1 MFRFRK
7 TSANIQDDKQG
18 ISVTLDELLCLRFTS
33 QRLNWF
39 TPHTAQSLQAGNKL
53 SHARGRGMEFS
64 EVRGYQPGDDIRL
77 INWQMTAR
85 TGKPYT
91 KVYQEE
97 RERPV
102 YLIVDTGTTMRF
114 GTQVAFKQVIAAR
127 VAALIAWAALSHHD
141 QVGGI
146 VFNDHDK
153 QIILPKRH
161 RKTLLQLLACISD
174 YTTRSIEERAQ
185 PKRSMLLSSL
195 MQLQQHRLQG
205 ATICVLSDFMNCS
218 TPALSVLRGLSQK
231 NDVTLLFTYD
241 YLEQHA
247 PKAGLYPVSDG
258 QQQLTINTTEPTQ
271 ATLYTED
278 FATRWNTLETLCRT
292 SRCHF
297 LPLVTNHDLINTL
310 NKRGRVYA

>member
-102 YLIVDTGTTMRF
+102 YLIV
-114 GTQVAFKQVIAAR
+114 QLVASFLNFILYFSHSIFKFLWVNPWR
-127 VAALIAWAALSHHD
+127 VSN
-141 QVGGI
+141 V
-146 VFNDHDK
+146 
-153 QIILPKRH
+153 
-161 RKTLLQLLACISD
+161 
-174 YTTRSIEERAQ
+174 
-185 PKRSMLLSSL
+185 
-195 MQLQQHRLQG
+195 
-205 ATICVLSDFMNCS
+205 
-218 TPALSVLRGLSQK
+218 
-231 NDVTLLFTYD
+231 
-241 YLEQHA
+241 
-247 PKAGLYPVSDG
+247 
-258 QQQLTINTTEPTQ
+258 
-271 ATLYTED
+271 
-278 FATRWNTLETLCRT
+278 
-292 SRCHF
+292 
-297 LPLVTNHDLINTL
+297 
-310 NKRGRVYA
+310 